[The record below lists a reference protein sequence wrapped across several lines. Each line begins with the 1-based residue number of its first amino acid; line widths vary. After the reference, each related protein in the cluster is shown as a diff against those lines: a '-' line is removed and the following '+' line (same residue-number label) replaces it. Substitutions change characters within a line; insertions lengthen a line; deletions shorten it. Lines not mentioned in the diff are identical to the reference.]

1 MVVTC
6 TDGLALETAS
16 APVKLVLL
24 LLKDMSL
31 FQIAMQGRHYFVP
44 IR

>member
-6 TDGLALETAS
+6 KALALETAS